1 MMQETKADTNNLIA
15 RTGRVQGWID
25 DPTSRL
31 PVSCTVINVQ
41 DSMSDGQDSIEASW
55 RFVSHALRYGAGVA
69 VHLSDV
75 RARGTEN
82 GKGLVASG
90 PVSFGKIYSCLN
102 EQLRRGGVYKNGAV
116 VLHIDIDHGD
126 ILEFVT
132 TPRHELPWAKRCVNV
147 TTALWNEAADEVKD
161 EILKGIARGD
171 IWLAKI
177 RYDQHG
183 KRIFANVCL
192 EVFLKSRG
200 TCLLQHVNLG
210 ACRPEDISTAFAVG
224 MSELIELHS
233 KTGVE
238 KTGEYLTQENDR
250 QVGLGVLGLANLL
263 ALEEITYAQFAD
275 ALDQLPEATPKATK
289 LVAQLSAGFSV
300 AASLARSAGMD
311 RAFAIAPT
319 ASCSYRYT
327 DRAGYTTAP
336 EIAPPIG
343 RTVDRDSST
352 FGVQQYDYGNVETA
366 DCVGWD
372 NYFRVVNGIVQM
384 MHDTGLSHGYSFNSW
399 SDVVQYDE
407 DFIQSW
413 LASPQTSL
421 YYSLQVNQN
430 TQAKDDAM
438 VALDNDFDDVFNFKD
453 LEDDDDTDANYSVF
467 NDPALC
473 VGCAE

>member
-1 MMQETKADTNNLIA
+1 MIETKDSTNNLIA

-41 DSMSDGQDSIEASW
+41 DSMDDGQDSIEASW

-69 VHLSDV
+69 VHLSDL
-75 RARGTEN
+75 RGRGTEN

-116 VLHIDIDHGD
+116 VLHLDISHDD

-147 TTALWNEAADEVKD
+147 TTALWNDAPDEVKD

-192 EVFLKSRG
+192 EVFLRSRG

-238 KTGEYLTQENDR
+238 KTGEYLTQEADR

-263 ALEEITYAQFAD
+263 ALEEITYEQFAN
-275 ALDQLPEATPKATK
+275 ALDELPEATPKATK
-289 LVAQLSAGFSV
+289 LVEQIRAGFSV
-300 AASLARSAGMD
+300 AASLARSANMD

-366 DCVGWD
+366 DSVGWD
-372 NYFRVVNGIVQM
+372 AYFRVCNGIVQM

-438 VALDNDFDDVFNFKD
+438 VALDDQFDFDFSDI
-453 LEDDDDTDANYSVF
+453 EDTNEDANYNVF
-467 NDPALC
+467 NDPAMC

>member
-1 MMQETKADTNNLIA
+1 MMETKADTNNLIA
-15 RTGRVQGWID
+15 RTGRVQNWID

-31 PVSCTVINVQ
+31 PVSCTVIEV
-41 DSMSDGQDSIEASW
+41 SDAMTDEEDSIENSW

-69 VHLSDV
+69 VHLSQL
-75 RARGTEN
+75 RPRGTEN

-116 VLHIDIDHGD
+116 VLHIDISHSD

-147 TTALWNEAADEVKD
+147 TTKLWDEASDNVKD

-183 KRIFANVCL
+183 HRIFANVCL

-238 KTGEYLTQENDR
+238 KTGEYLTQQADR

-275 ALDQLPEATPKATK
+275 ALDEVPSATPKATK
-289 LVAQLSAGFSV
+289 LVEQIRAGFSV
-300 AASLARSAGMD
+300 AASLARSANMD

-352 FGVQQYDYGNVETA
+352 FGVQQFDYGNVETA
-366 DCVGWD
+366 DSVGWD
-372 NYFRVVNGIVQM
+372 AYFRVCNGIVQM

-438 VALDNDFDDVFNFKD
+438 VALDGEFDFDFSDIDELGHTEADYN
-453 LEDDDDTDANYSVF
+453 VF
-467 NDPALC
+467 NDPTMC

>member
-1 MMQETKADTNNLIA
+1 MDH
-15 RTGRVQGWID
+15 
-25 DPTSRL
+25 
-31 PVSCTVINVQ
+31 
-41 DSMSDGQDSIEASW
+41 GQDSIEASW

-69 VHLSDV
+69 VHLSKL
-75 RARGTEN
+75 RPRGTEN

-116 VLHIDIDHGD
+116 VLHLDIEHGD

-132 TPRHELPWAKRCVNV
+132 TPRHELPWAKRCVNLTV
-147 TTALWNEAADEVKD
+147 NTWNDAADDVKD

-171 IWLAKI
+171 IWLAKV

-224 MSELIELHS
+224 MSELIELHA

-238 KTGEYLTQENDR
+238 KTGEYLTQEADR

-275 ALDQLPEATPKATK
+275 ALDELPEATPKATK
-289 LVAQLSAGFSV
+289 LVEQIRAGFSV
-300 AASLARSAGMD
+300 AASLARSANMD

-352 FGVQQYDYGNVETA
+352 FGVQQFDYGNVETA
-366 DCVGWD
+366 DSVGWD

-438 VALDNDFDDVFNFKD
+438 VALDDQFDFDFSDID
-453 LEDDDDTDANYSVF
+453 GDDETEANYNVF
-467 NDPALC
+467 NDPTMC

>member
-1 MMQETKADTNNLIA
+1 M
-15 RTGRVQGWID
+15 
-25 DPTSRL
+25 
-31 PVSCTVINVQ
+31 
-41 DSMSDGQDSIEASW
+41 
-55 RFVSHALRYGAGVA
+55 
-69 VHLSDV
+69 
-75 RARGTEN
+75 
-82 GKGLVASG
+82 
-90 PVSFGKIYSCLN
+90 
-102 EQLRRGGVYKNGAV
+102 
-116 VLHIDIDHGD
+116 
-126 ILEFVT
+126 
-132 TPRHELPWAKRCVNV
+132 
-147 TTALWNEAADEVKD
+147 LWKS
-161 EILKGIARGD
+161 
-171 IWLAKI
+171 
-177 RYDQHG
+177 
-183 KRIFANVCL
+183 
-192 EVFLKSRG
+192 FLKSRG

-210 ACRPEDISTAFAVG
+210 ACRPEDISSAFAVG
-224 MSELIELHS
+224 MSELIELHA

-238 KTGEYLTQENDR
+238 KTGEYLTQEADR

-275 ALDQLPEATPKATK
+275 ALDELPGATPKATK
-289 LVAQLSAGFSV
+289 LVEQIRAGFSV
-300 AASLARSAGMD
+300 AASLARSANMD

-352 FGVQQYDYGNVETA
+352 FGVQQFDYGNVETA
-366 DCVGWD
+366 DSVGWD
-372 NYFRVVNGIVQM
+372 AYFRVCNGIVQM

-438 VALDNDFDDVFNFKD
+438 VALDDQFDFDFSDIF
-453 LEDDDDTDANYSVF
+453 EDNEEANYNVF
-467 NDPALC
+467 NDPTMC

>member
-1 MMQETKADTNNLIA
+1 MMETKADTNNLIA

-31 PVSCTVINVQ
+31 PVSCTVINVA
-41 DSMSDGQDSIEASW
+41 DSMDHGQDSIEASW

-69 VHLSDV
+69 VHLSDL
-75 RARGTEN
+75 RPRGTEN

-116 VLHIDIDHGD
+116 VLHLDISHGD

-147 TTALWNEAADEVKD
+147 TTDLWNEATDDVKN

-177 RYDQHG
+177 RHDRKG

-210 ACRPEDISTAFAVG
+210 ACRPEDISTAFSVG
-224 MSELIELHS
+224 MSELIELHK

-275 ALDQLPEATPKATK
+275 ALDDLPTATPVASK
-289 LVAQLSAGFSV
+289 LVEQIRAGFTVS
-300 AASLARSAGMD
+300 ASLARSAGMD

-352 FGVQQYDYGNVETA
+352 FGVQQFDYGNVETA
-366 DCVGWD
+366 DSVGWD

-438 VALDNDFDDVFNFKD
+438 VALDDQFDFDFSDID
-453 LEDDDDTDANYSVF
+453 GDDDTEANYSVF

>member
-1 MMQETKADTNNLIA
+1 MMETKANTNNLIA

-31 PVSCTVINVQ
+31 PVSCTVIEVQ
-41 DSMSDGQDSIEASW
+41 DSMDYGEDSIEASW

-69 VHLSDV
+69 VHLSQL

-116 VLHIDIDHGD
+116 VLHLDISHDD

-147 TTALWNEAADEVKD
+147 TTSLWNDATDEVKD

-224 MSELIELHS
+224 MSELIELHG

-238 KTGEYLTQENDR
+238 NTGEYLTQEADR

-275 ALDQLPEATPKATK
+275 ALNELPSATPKATK
-289 LVAQLSAGFSV
+289 LVEQIRAGFSV
-300 AASLARSAGMD
+300 AASLARSANMD

-352 FGVQQYDYGNVETA
+352 FGVQQFDYGNVETA
-366 DCVGWD
+366 DSVGWN
-372 NYFRVVNGIVQM
+372 NYFRVCNGIVQM

-438 VALDNDFDDVFNFKD
+438 VALDDQFGFDFSDID
-453 LEDDDDTDANYSVF
+453 EDDADANYSVF

>member
-1 MMQETKADTNNLIA
+1 MTEDISQLIA

-31 PVSCTVINVQ
+31 PVSCTVINVM
-41 DSMSDGQDSIEASW
+41 DSMDEGRDSIENSW

-69 VHLSDV
+69 VHLSEI
-75 RARGTEN
+75 RPRGTEN

-90 PVSFGKIYSCLN
+90 PISFGKIYSCLN

-116 VLHIDIDHGD
+116 VLHLDISHGD
-126 ILEFVT
+126 ILEFID
-132 TPRHELPWAKRCVNV
+132 TPRHEIPWAKRCINVNQK
-147 TTALWNEAADEVKD
+147 LWDEAPDEVKQA
-161 EILKGIARGD
+161 IFKGIARGD

-183 KRIFANVCL
+183 QRIFANVCL
-192 EVFLKSRG
+192 EVFLRSRG

-210 ACRPEDISTAFAVG
+210 ACEVDDISKAFAVG
-224 MSELIELHS
+224 MSELIELHG

-238 KTGEYLTQENDR
+238 NTGEYLTQEEDR

-263 ALEEITYAQFAD
+263 AIEGVTYAEFAD
-275 ALDQLPEATPKATK
+275 ALEEAPGATPEARKI
-289 LVAQLSAGFSV
+289 VAAIRAGFQVSG
-300 AASLARSAGMD
+300 SLARSAGMD

-319 ASCSYRYT
+319 ASCSYRYK

-336 EIAPPIG
+336 ELAPPIG

-366 DCVGWD
+366 EDVGWND
-372 NYFRVVNGIVQM
+372 YFRVVNGIVQM

-399 SDVVQYDE
+399 SDVVQYNE
-407 DFIQSW
+407 EFIQAW

-421 YYSLQVNQN
+421 YYSLQVMQN

-438 VALDNDFDDVFNFKD
+438 AALDEEFDFTFKQF
-453 LEDDDDTDANYSVF
+453 S
-467 NDPALC
+467 DPTEC

>member
-1 MMQETKADTNNLIA
+1 M
-15 RTGRVQGWID
+15 
-25 DPTSRL
+25 
-31 PVSCTVINVQ
+31 
-41 DSMSDGQDSIEASW
+41 
-55 RFVSHALRYGAGVA
+55 
-69 VHLSDV
+69 
-75 RARGTEN
+75 
-82 GKGLVASG
+82 ASG

-116 VLHIDIDHGD
+116 VLHLDIEHGD

-132 TPRHELPWAKRCVNV
+132 TPRHELPWAKRCVNLTV
-147 TTALWNEAADEVKD
+147 NTWNDATDDVKD

-171 IWLAKI
+171 IWLAKV

-224 MSELIELHS
+224 MSELIELHG

-238 KTGEYLTQENDR
+238 KTGEYLTQEADR

-263 ALEEITYAQFAD
+263 ALEEITYEQFAD
-275 ALDQLPEATPKATK
+275 ALDELPEATPKATK
-289 LVAQLSAGFSV
+289 LVEQIRAGFSV
-300 AASLARSAGMD
+300 AASLARSSNMD

-352 FGVQQYDYGNVETA
+352 FGVQQFDYGNVETA
-366 DCVGWD
+366 DSVGWD
-372 NYFRVVNGIVQM
+372 AYFRVCNGIVQM

-438 VALDNDFDDVFNFKD
+438 VALDDQFDFDFSDID
-453 LEDDDDTDANYSVF
+453 EDNDTDANYDVF
-467 NDPALC
+467 NDPTMC